1 MVSKQMGQSSSMLAV
16 EARAEE
22 AMELIRLFAL
32 RGDGTGGG
40 RSIVMDGVRSIV
52 SVMVKERC
60 CVGLEVK

>member
-1 MVSKQMGQSSSMLAV
+1 MLAV